1 MHKVNKGR
9 IACQAEMSKTRA
21 KSKSMVL
28 KLRSPDQFIMMLLVP
43 GLAGRRFICKMGII
57 SAKQGY
63 GASLMQPI

>member
-1 MHKVNKGR
+1 
-9 IACQAEMSKTRA
+9 
-21 KSKSMVL
+21 MVL